1 MTAPGSGTAP
11 LIRHAS
17 AVVFGRGSA
26 DPAPFGVLIEG
37 PSGSGKSALAL
48 QLIALGATLVADDRT
63 RIAPRDGWPW
73 LHAPDRFRGAIEA
86 RGVGLLAVP
95 HLTAAPLRLIVD
107 MGEVETARLPEPLD
121 RDLFGQRIRYLRR
134 VDGPH
139 FAGSIVALW
148 KGGWWHDG

>member
-1 MTAPGSGTAP
+1 MIAPAPGDP

-17 AVVFGRGSA
+17 AVVFGPGGT

-63 RIAPRDGWPW
+63 RIAARDGWPW
-73 LHAPDRFRGAIEA
+73 LYAPERMRGVIEA